1 MVLILIDTR
10 LHLDCNEGTEEQ
22 TTVKGCAR
30 LETTSSRVRV
40 LQIFA
45 SSFSLTYLPVAD
57 FFYFVV
63 FGTLQTTI
71 RDHPQLRKDIMIVS
85 VGSTAVCSFLND
97 IPKVRL
103 RHGVELPSLIDGC
116 CQINIP
122 AIYSQ

>member
-1 MVLILIDTR
+1 VLILIDTR
-10 LHLDCNEGTEEQ
+10 LHLGTEEQ
-22 TTVKGCAR
+22 TTVKGRAR
-30 LETTSSRVRV
+30 LETTSSRVGV

-57 FFYFVV
+57 FFLFCRFRYA
-63 FGTLQTTI
+63 TN
-71 RDHPQLRKDIMIVS
+71 DHPCLRKDIMIVS

-97 IPKVRL
+97 MPKVRL
-103 RHGVELPSLIDGC
+103 RHGVELPFLIDGC